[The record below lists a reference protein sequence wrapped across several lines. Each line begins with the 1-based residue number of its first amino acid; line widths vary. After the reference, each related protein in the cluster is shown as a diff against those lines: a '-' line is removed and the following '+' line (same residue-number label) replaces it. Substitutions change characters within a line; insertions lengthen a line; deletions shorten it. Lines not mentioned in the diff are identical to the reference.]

1 VLIDNDANA
10 IKSTPKFER
19 AKLIETD
26 SGVYCFVSGTAAIR
40 GEESVDPSSAKLQTI
55 KTIEN
60 IEYLVS
66 KENLVRFG
74 CKPYELKYA
83 FLHVFI
89 KHAEDYEAVKSVV
102 EERCPQVATIYSIA
116 DVCRSE
122 LLVEIEGILTL

>member
-1 VLIDNDANA
+1 
-10 IKSTPKFER
+10 
-19 AKLIETD
+19 LIET
-26 SGVYCFVSGTAAIR
+26 SRGACCFVSGTAAIR
-40 GEESVDPSSAKLQTI
+40 GEESMDASSARLQTV

-83 FLHVFI
+83 KLLVYI
-89 KHAEDYEAVKSVV
+89 KHKEDYDEVRRVV
-102 EERCPQVATIYSIA
+102 EEKFPQLPVIYTIA

-122 LLVEIEGILTL
+122 LLVEIEGILIS